1 MTILCATHFSDAA
14 QRAATAAAEL
24 ARKLDEP
31 LFLVHVLP
39 GDLARAFGQTLRDT
53 AASALQDEVR
63 RLEKLGARVSH
74 QLLTGEPAEELARF
88 AQEKGAGLVLTAGP
102 TSASPFLGV
111 GGTVDR
117 LATALPV
124 PLLVVREAEPFEAW
138 VKGTRPLK
146 VMLGVDRSLPFEA
159 ARDWLQGLRKYGA
172 VEVVA
177 GRIYWP
183 HEEYQRMGLAQPP
196 SFQDVTPELQRA
208 LEQEV
213 RSLVSPLET
222 MGQSP
227 AKLKLAPGVG
237 RIADHL
243 VALAAE
249 EQVDL
254 LVVGSH
260 QRRALGKLWSVSHHA
275 LRLAKMSV
283 ASVPVEVTAKGSA
296 APIPG
301 LSTVLVATDFSD
313 AANRAIPYAFS
324 LLPNGGTVHV
334 VTVAENPRQAI
345 EQERDLRQRL
355 HQLLPRDADAQGRK
369 VLVEVLSGQDVATVL
384 LKAAERLSVDVLCVG
399 THGRGGLMK
408 KSLMGSVAK
417 EVMARADRPV
427 LVVRP
432 PEG

>member
-14 QRAATAAAEL
+14 QRAATAAAQL

-39 GDLARAFGQTLRDT
+39 GNLARAFGQTLRDT
-53 AASALQDEVR
+53 AQSALSDEVR
-63 RLEKLGARVSH
+63 RVEKLGARASH

-88 AQEKGAGLVLTAGP
+88 AKEKGAGLVVTAGP

-117 LATALPV
+117 LATTLPV
-124 PLLVVREAEPFEAW
+124 PLLVVREAESFEAW

-159 ARDWLQGLRKYGA
+159 ARDWLRGLRRYGD

-183 HEEYQRMGLAQPP
+183 HEEYFRMGLEHPTFYQE
-196 SFQDVTPELQRA
+196 VTPELLRA

-213 RSLVSPLET
+213 RTQVAPLEAQ
-222 MGQSP
+222 GQP
-227 AKLKLAPGVG
+227 PVRMRLEAGVG

-243 VALAAE
+243 VALAADE
-249 EQVDL
+249 KVDL

-260 QRRALGKLWSVSHHA
+260 QRKGLGKLGSVSHHA
-275 LRLAKMSV
+275 LRLAAMSV
-283 ASVPVEVTAKGSA
+283 VSVPLAGAARGSEVTVPALRS
-296 APIPG
+296 
-301 LSTVLVATDFSD
+301 VLVATDFSE
-313 AANRAIPYAFS
+313 AANRAIPHAFS
-324 LLPNGGTVHV
+324 LLPNGGTVYL
-334 VTVAENPRQAI
+334 VTVARHATEQA
-345 EQERDLRQRL
+345 QELRSRL
-355 HQLLPRDADAQGRK
+355 RQLLPKDADAQGRE
-369 VLVEVLSGQDVATVL
+369 VRVMVLSGHDVAPVL
-384 LKAAERLSVDVLCVG
+384 LKVAERLSVDVICLG
-399 THGRGGLMK
+399 THGHSGLK
-408 KSLMGSVAK
+408 KTVMGTVAK
-417 EVMARADRPV
+417 EIMAHSDRPM

-432 PEG
+432 PTG

>member
-24 ARKLDEP
+24 ARKMDEP

-53 AASALQDEVR
+53 AASALLDEVK

-88 AQEKGAGLVLTAGP
+88 GREKGVGLVVTAGP

-138 VKGTRPLK
+138 VKGTRALK

-159 ARDWLQGLRKYGA
+159 ARDWLQGLRKYGP

-183 HEEYQRMGLAQPP
+183 HEEYQRMGLAQPA
-196 SFQDVTPELQRA
+196 SFQDVTPELKRA

-213 RSLVSPLET
+213 RSLVSPLEA
-222 MGQSP
+222 MGQAP
-227 AKLKLAPGVG
+227 ARLRLEPGVG

-254 LVVGSH
+254 LVVGTH

-283 ASVPVEVTAKGSA
+283 TSVPVEVAARGSA
-296 APIPG
+296 APIPA
-301 LSTVLVATDFSD
+301 LTSVLVATDFSD

-334 VTVAENPRQAI
+334 VTVADNPRQAI

-369 VLVEVLSGQDVATVL
+369 VLVEVLSGQDVATAL
-384 LKAAERLSVDVLCVG
+384 LKAAERLSADVICVG
-399 THGRGGLMK
+399 THGRGGLK
-408 KSLMGSVAK
+408 TVMGSVAK

-427 LVVRP
+427 LVIRP

>member
-39 GDLARAFGQTLRDT
+39 GDLARAFGQTLRET
-53 AASALQDEVR
+53 ATSALLDEVR
-63 RLEKLGARVSH
+63 RLEKRGARVSH
-74 QLLTGEPAEELARF
+74 QVLTGEPAEELARF
-88 AQEKGAGLVLTAGP
+88 AQEKGAGLVVTAGP

-117 LATALPV
+117 LATGLPV

-138 VKGTRPLK
+138 VKGERPLK

-159 ARDWLQGLRKYGA
+159 ARDWLRGLRRYGA

-183 HEEYQRMGLAQPP
+183 HEEYQRMGLAQPM
-196 SFQDVTPELQRA
+196 SFQDVTPELRRS

-213 RSLVSPLET
+213 RSLTGPLET
-222 MGQSP
+222 QGQPPVRSR
-227 AKLKLAPGVG
+227 LEPGVG

-249 EQVDL
+249 EKVDL
-254 LVVGSH
+254 LVVGTH

-275 LRLAKMSV
+275 LRLARMSV
-283 ASVPVEVTAKGSA
+283 ASVPVTVAAHGEA
-296 APIPG
+296 APIPA
-301 LSTVLVATDFSD
+301 LRSVLVATDFSD

-324 LLPNGGTVHV
+324 LLPNGGTVYV
-334 VTVAENPRQAI
+334 VTVGEGPRS
-345 EQERDLRQRL
+345 EQEGELRQRL
-355 HQLLPRDADAQGRK
+355 QQLLPRDADAQGRK
-369 VLVEVLSGQDVATVL
+369 VRVEVLEGQDVATAL
-384 LKAAERLSVDVLCVG
+384 LKAAQRLDADVLCLG
-399 THGRGGLMK
+399 THGRSGLK
-408 KSLMGSVAK
+408 KTVMGSVAK
-417 EVMARADRPV
+417 EVMSRADRPV

>member
-24 ARKLDEP
+24 ARRLDEP

-39 GDLARAFGQTLRDT
+39 GDLARAFGQTLKDT
-53 AASALQDEVR
+53 ASAALTDEVR

-74 QLLTGEPAEELARF
+74 QLLAGEPAEELARF
-88 AQEKGAGLVLTAGP
+88 VEEKGVSLVVTAGP
-102 TSASPFLGV
+102 TSASPFLGL

-124 PLLVVREAEPFEAW
+124 PLLVVRDDGAFAQW
-138 VKGTRPLK
+138 ANGSRPLK
-146 VMLGVDRSLPFEA
+146 VMIGVDRSLPFEA
-159 ARDWLQGLRKYGA
+159 ARGWVQTLRRYGQ

-183 HEEYQRMGLAQPP
+183 HEEYQRLGLPHPQA
-196 SFQDVTPELQRA
+196 FQDVSPELRRS

-213 RSLVSPLET
+213 RTLASPLE
-222 MGQSP
+222 MKGQP
-227 AKLKLAPGVG
+227 PVKVRLELGVG

-243 VALAAE
+243 VALAAA

-254 LVVGSH
+254 LVVGTH

-283 ASVPVEVTAKGSA
+283 VSVPVTASARGAEV
-296 APIPG
+296 PIPG
-301 LSTVLVATDFSD
+301 LRSVLVATDFSD
-313 AANRAIPYAFS
+313 SANRAIPYAFS
-324 LLPNGGTVHV
+324 LLPNGGTVYVTYVGEPPQV
-334 VTVAENPRQAI
+334 V
-345 EQERDLRQRL
+345 EQERELRQRL
-355 HQLLPRDADAQGRK
+355 HQLVPRDGDGNGRK
-369 VLVEVLSGQDVATVL
+369 VQVEILTGKDVADTL
-384 LKAAERLSVDVLCVG
+384 LKAAERLNVDVMCLG
-399 THGRGGLMK
+399 THGRGALRTT
-408 KSLMGSVAK
+408 LMGSVAK
-417 EVMARADRPV
+417 EVMSRADRPV

-432 PEG
+432 PEP

>member
-39 GDLARAFGQTLRDT
+39 GDLARAFGQTLQDT

-88 AQEKGAGLVLTAGP
+88 AVEKGAGLVVTAGP

-117 LATALPV
+117 LATTVTV
-124 PLLVVREAEPFEAW
+124 PLLVVRDAEPFEAW
-138 VKGTRPLK
+138 VAGTRPLK

-159 ARDWLQGLRKYGA
+159 ARDWLRSLRRYGP

-183 HEEYQRMGLAQPP
+183 HEEYQRMGLAHP
-196 SFQDVTPELQRA
+196 SAFQDVTPELRRS

-213 RSLVSPLET
+213 RSLVAPLDAQ
-222 MGQSP
+222 GQP
-227 AKLKLAPGVG
+227 AVKLRVEAGVG

-243 VALAAE
+243 VALAADE
-249 EQVDL
+249 KVDV
-254 LVVGSH
+254 LVVGTH

-275 LRLAKMSV
+275 LRLARMSV
-283 ASVPVEVTAKGSA
+283 ASVPVSVAARGSSA
-296 APIPG
+296 AIPA
-301 LSTVLVATDFSD
+301 LRSVLVATDFSD
-313 AANRAIPYAFS
+313 SANRAIPYAFS
-324 LLPNGGTVHV
+324 LLPNGGTVYL
-334 VTVAENPRQAI
+334 VTVGEGPQVT
-345 EQERDLRQRL
+345 ETERDLRQRM
-355 HQLLPRDADAQGRK
+355 HQLVPRDGDAAGRK
-369 VLVEVLSGQDVATVL
+369 VQVEVLEGQDVAETL
-384 LKAAERLSVDVLCVG
+384 LRAAERFDADVICVG
-399 THGRGGLMK
+399 THGRTGLK
-408 KSLMGSVAK
+408 TALMGSVAK
-417 EVMARADRPV
+417 AVMARADRPV

-432 PEG
+432 PEV

>member
-39 GDLARAFGQTLRDT
+39 GDLARAFGQTLQDT

-74 QLLTGEPAEELARF
+74 QLLTGEPAEELTRF
-88 AQEKGAGLVLTAGP
+88 ASEKGAGLVVTAGP

-117 LATALPV
+117 LATALTV
-124 PLLVVREAEPFEAW
+124 PLLVVREAGPFEAW
-138 VKGTRPLK
+138 VAGKRPLK

-159 ARDWLQGLRKYGA
+159 ARDWLRALRRYGQ

-183 HEEYQRMGLAQPP
+183 HEEYQRMGLAHPNA
-196 SFQDVTPELQRA
+196 FQDVTPELRRS

-213 RSLVSPLET
+213 RSLVAPLE
-222 MGQSP
+222 GQGQPPVRLRVES
-227 AKLKLAPGVG
+227 GVG

-243 VALAAE
+243 VALAADE
-249 EQVDL
+249 KVDV
-254 LVVGSH
+254 LVVGTH

-275 LRLAKMSV
+275 LRLARMSV
-283 ASVPVEVTAKGSA
+283 ASVPVGVA
-296 APIPG
+296 ARGASVPIPP
-301 LSTVLVATDFSD
+301 LRSVLVATDFSD
-313 AANRAIPYAFS
+313 WANRAIPYAFS
-324 LLPNGGTVHV
+324 LLPNGGTVYL
-334 VTVAENPRQAI
+334 VTVGEGAQMTET
-345 EQERDLRQRL
+345 ERDLRQRM
-355 HQLLPRDADAQGRK
+355 HQLVPREADANGRK
-369 VLVEVLSGQDVATVL
+369 VQVEVLVGQDVADTL
-384 LKAAERLSVDVLCVG
+384 LRAAQRFGADVICLG
-399 THGRGGLMK
+399 THGRTGLRTPP
-408 KSLMGSVAK
+408 MGSVAK
-417 EVMARADRPV
+417 AVMARADRPV
-427 LVVRP
+427 MVVRP

>member
-14 QRAATAAAEL
+14 QRAATASAEL
-24 ARKLDEP
+24 ARKLNEP

-39 GDLARAFGQTLRDT
+39 GDLARAFGEPLRET
-53 AASALQDEVR
+53 ATSALMDEVR

-74 QLLTGEPAEELARF
+74 QVLTGEPAEELVRF
-88 AQEKGAGLVLTAGP
+88 AQEKGAGLVVTAGP

-124 PLLVVREAEPFEAW
+124 PLLVVRDVEPFEAW

-159 ARDWLQGLRKYGA
+159 ARDWLQGLRRYGPL
-172 VEVVA
+172 EVVA

-183 HEEYQRMGLAQPP
+183 HEEYLRMGLAQPLT
-196 SFQDVTPELQRA
+196 FQDVTPELQRA

-213 RSLVSPLET
+213 RSLVSPLEA
-222 MGQSP
+222 MGQTP
-227 AKLKLAPGVG
+227 ARLRLEPGVG

-243 VALAAE
+243 VALAAR

-254 LVVGSH
+254 LVVGTH

-283 ASVPVEVTAKGSA
+283 VSVPVAAAARGSA
-296 APIPG
+296 APIPS
-301 LSTVLVATDFSD
+301 LNSVLVATDFSE

-324 LLPNGGTVHV
+324 LLPNGGRVYV
-334 VTVAENPRQAI
+334 VTVADNPQHAI

-355 HQLLPRDADAQGRK
+355 HQLLPRDADSQGRK
-369 VLVEVLSGQDVATVL
+369 VQVEVLSGQDVATAL
-384 LKAAERLSVDVLCVG
+384 LKAAERLVVDVICLG
-399 THGRGGLMK
+399 THGHSGLK
-408 KSLMGSVAK
+408 KAVMGSVTR
-417 EVMARADRPV
+417 EVTSRADRPV

>member
-14 QRAATAAAEL
+14 QRAATAAAQL

-39 GDLARAFGQTLRDT
+39 GNLARAFGQTLRDT
-53 AASALQDEVR
+53 AESALSDEVR

-74 QLLTGEPAEELARF
+74 QLLMGEPAEELARF
-88 AQEKGAGLVLTAGP
+88 VREKGVGLVVTAGP

-111 GGTVDR
+111 GGTVDW

-124 PLLVVREAEPFEAW
+124 PLLVARAAEPFEAW
-138 VKGTRPLK
+138 AQGTRPLK

-159 ARDWLQGLRKYGA
+159 ARGWLENLRKYGQ

-183 HEEYQRMGLAQPP
+183 HEEYQRLGMPHPHA
-196 SFQDVTPELQRA
+196 FQDVSPELRRT

-213 RSLVSPLET
+213 RTQVSPLET
-222 MGQSP
+222 QGLPPVRVRLEAGM
-227 AKLKLAPGVG
+227 G

-243 VALAAE
+243 VALAADE
-249 EQVDL
+249 KVDL
-254 LVVGSH
+254 LVVGTH
-260 QRRALGKLWSVSHHA
+260 QRRAMGKLWSVSHHT
-275 LRLAKMSV
+275 LRLADMSV
-283 ASVPVEVTAKGSA
+283 ASVPVAVAARGAEV
-296 APIPG
+296 PIPA
-301 LSTVLVATDFSD
+301 LRSVLVATDFSE

-324 LLPNGGTVHV
+324 LLPNGGTVHL
-334 VTVAENPRQAI
+334 VTVGEDPRQLT

-369 VLVEVLSGQDVATVL
+369 VQVEVLSGQDVATAL
-384 LKAAERLSVDVLCVG
+384 LKAAERLSVDVLCLG
-399 THGRGGLMK
+399 THGRSGLK
-408 KSLMGSVAK
+408 KTVMGSVAK
-417 EVMARADRPV
+417 EVMSRSDRPV

-432 PEG
+432 PAG

>member
-24 ARKLDEP
+24 ARKWDEP

-39 GDLARAFGQTLRDT
+39 GDLARAFGKTLRDT
-53 AASALQDEVR
+53 ATSALLDEVR

-74 QLLTGEPAEELARF
+74 QLLTGEPAEELTRF
-88 AQEKGAGLVLTAGP
+88 AEEKGAGLVVTAGP

-124 PLLVVREAEPFEAW
+124 PLLVVREVEPFEAW
-138 VKGTRPLK
+138 VKGTRPLT

-159 ARDWLQGLRKYGA
+159 ARDWLRGLRRYGP

-183 HEEYQRMGLAQPP
+183 HEEYQRMGLAHPLAY
-196 SFQDVTPELQRA
+196 QDVTPELRRS

-213 RSLVSPLET
+213 RSLVAPLEAQ
-222 MGQSP
+222 GQPSVR
-227 AKLKLAPGVG
+227 LRLEPGVG

-249 EQVDL
+249 EKVDL
-254 LVVGSH
+254 LVVGTH

-275 LRLAKMSV
+275 LRLARMSV
-283 ASVPVEVTAKGSA
+283 ASVPVTVSA
-296 APIPG
+296 RGAEAPIPP
-301 LSTVLVATDFSD
+301 LRSVLVATDFSD

-324 LLPNGGTVHV
+324 LLPNGGTVYV
-334 VTVAENPRQAI
+334 VTVDEAPQVAEP
-345 EQERDLRQRL
+345 ELRQRL

-369 VLVEVLSGQDVATVL
+369 VQVEVLAGSDVATAL
-384 LKAAERLSVDVLCVG
+384 LKAAQRLNADVLCLG
-399 THGRGGLMK
+399 THGRSGLK
-408 KSLMGSVAK
+408 KTVMGSVAK
-417 EVMARADRPV
+417 EVMSRADRPV

>member
-53 AASALQDEVR
+53 ATSALMDEVR

-74 QLLTGEPAEELARF
+74 QVLMGEPAEELGRF
-88 AQEKGAGLVLTAGP
+88 AQEKGTGLVVTAGP

-124 PLLVVREAEPFEAW
+124 PLLVVREAESFEAW
-138 VKGTRPLK
+138 VKGKRPLK

-159 ARDWLQGLRKYGA
+159 ARDWLQGLRRYGP

-177 GRIYWP
+177 GRIFWP
-183 HEEYQRMGLAQPP
+183 HEEYQRMGLAQPM
-196 SFQDVTPELQRA
+196 SFQDVSSELRRA

-213 RSLVSPLET
+213 RSLVSPLEA
-222 MGQSP
+222 MGQQP
-227 AKLKLAPGVG
+227 ARLRLEPGVG

-254 LVVGSH
+254 LVVGTH

-275 LRLAKMSV
+275 LRLAKTSV
-283 ASVPVEVTAKGSA
+283 VSVPVSVAARGAA
-296 APIPG
+296 APIPP
-301 LSTVLVATDFSD
+301 LRSVLVATDFSE

-324 LLPNGGTVHV
+324 LLSNGGTVYV
-334 VTVAENPRQAI
+334 VTVGENPQQAI
-345 EQERDLRQRL
+345 EQERDWRQRL

-369 VLVEVLSGQDVATVL
+369 VQVEVLAGQDVATVL
-384 LKAAERLSVDVLCVG
+384 LKAAERFSVDVICLG
-399 THGRGGLMK
+399 THGRSGLK
-408 KSLMGSVAK
+408 KTVMGSVSK
-417 EVMARADRPV
+417 EVMSRADRPV